1 MTEARNVSPLNS
13 MPLDELRDAFFR
25 CSGSN
30 VWTESML
37 AARPF
42 EDHKTLLASSNSS
55 WQDLAKNDWF
65 EAFKIHPRIGDIESL
80 RKKFASTAAWAS
92 YEQAGTSHAPEKVL
106 QELHEGN
113 DQYEKRFGYIFIV
126 CATGKSAA
134 EMLEL
139 LKERLHNDS
148 DTEFSIACE
157 EQKKITNLRLE
168 KLLQ

>member
-1 MTEARNVSPLNS
+1 MTEASNVTPINS

-37 AARPF
+37 GAKPF
-42 EDHKTLLASSNSS
+42 QDHSTLFANSNSS
-55 WQDLAKNDWF
+55 WQTLTKSDWF

-92 YEQAGTSHAPEKVL
+92 NEQAGASHAPEKVL
-106 QELHEGN
+106 KELHEGN
-113 DQYEKRFGYIFIV
+113 DDYEKRFGYIFIV

-134 EMLEL
+134 EMLKI
-139 LKERLHNDS
+139 LKERLHNDP
-148 DTEFSIACE
+148 DTEFAIACE
-157 EQKKITNLRLE
+157 EQKKITDLRLD